1 MITDMVKAHLENVK
15 SLISDLENQ
24 KINIQKEIDK
34 LQAYLEKGTN
44 ELTVF
49 ENTNTVTKTNYN
61 KHYLG
66 EWNEI

>member
-1 MITDMVKAHLENVK
+1 MIIDMVKAHLENVK

-34 LQAYLEKGTN
+34 LQTYLEKGTS
-44 ELTVF
+44 ELAVF

-66 EWNEI
+66 E

>member
-34 LQAYLEKGTN
+34 LQTYLEKGTS

-49 ENTNTVTKTNYN
+49 ESTNTVNKTNYN

-66 EWNEI
+66 E